1 MYFCAL
7 YLCAFSSARVV
18 DSSTEASSLCID
30 GPLCASRGSSSLSRL
45 TESLPKDTCPKFIIE
60 QQVLRDQKIS
70 LTTDSPD
77 EICSTS
83 TVNNLNHF
91 KDAAEL
97 ESYLKQNPFFA
108 ELNKKSGST
117 LPDFSSCLSQRVSVP
132 VGLGKTALALS
143 TKALPES
150 KKKLAVAEYYSS
162 LRRLSDGVERSLQ
175 NITAI
180 DLMIGEESL
189 LEDISCN
196 SFDPLSGEVKSQCR
210 SVKQCPVNNNSQLRE
225 SSKDTLLALQAIEA
239 IDKEIKRIK
248 FMANPV
254 SFEGSGGVSGTSKKK
269 IEELEERKK
278 NLQNLYPWIVGK
290 VFKDTYDRDDYSN
303 YAESSE
309 EKKSKMENQIAG
321 LIKDQLTHTREKLK
335 ERKED
340 FIKASSCIKGDEDL
354 CNQLDMAKVLAK
366 TPPINHDEVFER
378 DRKKEL
384 KRRYEHEENL
394 SPEERKEYREFLT
407 TEEKREYRDL
417 LTKVGEADGLF
428 ELAGCLQ
435 TQRKAVKE
443 VSRELALG
451 ALDLGIVIGTM
462 GLGSPYVAG
471 RLAVRLGSTV
481 SKATQ
486 AKNLSKAKRLQ
497 SLGIFGTDVSFS
509 SPYMQEAMETCE
521 DTLNQLEEMQTEEQT
536 ANAEKNNKLC
546 ENLPI
551 RAKQTSDLKSCILQ
565 ASLASL
571 PITLPILGLSG
582 VALAKQL
589 RNTPTGT
596 PTPLGS
602 STQQTAEIVELPSSQ
617 TEIPTNPPAPP
628 ISSAQQ
634 TAEVLEFPSPQK
646 GISINS
652 SGASSDEAVSFSVSE
667 MNTVNR
673 RMSRIQRRAGRELEE
688 ALQKIRNSP
697 QEPVLKAQG
706 FKPTYYRGL
715 DQARE
720 FNEVAK
726 YLRTIN
732 ADSEKT
738 HIPYFADQ
746 VGKTITDFEKGLRQ
760 HNKNK
765 LKFLGERLE
774 ILEELKKEARRRVED
789 QNVTYDWWST
799 FTLRLSMIASEP
811 DSFMRDIL
819 HLQNM
824 DRLDDP
830 AERVEAGI
838 EIAYNKKLVE
848 KIKDRV
854 NNIFK
859 SKLPQSSLQAKFEQL
874 NPEEILFEGKH
885 TSRELER
892 ILKAISSYTHPLDT
906 IVEERISIFAPV
918 QTYERTQEFLLLD
931 NLSSPAFS
939 KSKYSDIVSFIQA
952 KNSFPEEVMF
962 FTTDELGIMAFNKLE
977 DNSHFVGLSGK
988 PLLADGLTWDALEF
1002 FTHDVS
1008 HMINNEGKVHPKI
1021 VKRISNISNRLDRE
1035 KAELALFM
1043 YSHEGEG
1050 KNFNNLVLKTSKL
1063 GAKTNL
1069 SLSKLRQLTIDIKES
1084 AQNMMTEN
1092 SYRFLDSDDL
1102 QGMLP
1107 DSVNVNDEE
1116 AVEKFLMETADVLAD
1131 ILLAH

>member
-1 MYFCAL
+1 MKYTAFMTYFLFLRSIEFLCKFCLSFFVFSVVVLSNISYAEFSAL
-7 YLCAFSSARVV
+7 TTNHSSIVI
-18 DSSTEASSLCID
+18 DSRKTDHFIHDSNFLLALDSINQRTTEASSLCID
-30 GPLCASRGSSSLSRL
+30 DPLCAGGGSSSLSRL

-117 LPDFSSCLSQRVSVP
+117 PPDFSSCLPQRVSVP

-180 DLMIGEESL
+180 DLMLDSDSL
-189 LEDISCN
+189 LSDVPCNNLASISTDVN
-196 SFDPLSGEVKSQCR
+196 NQCQ
-210 SVKQCPVNNNSQLRE
+210 SIKQCPVNNNSQLRE
-225 SSKDTLLALQAIEA
+225 SAKDTLLALKAIEA

-290 VFKDTYDRDDYSN
+290 VFKDGYKSRD
-303 YAESSE
+303 YANWTNEESPE
-309 EKKSKMENQIAG
+309 NRNFENQIAG

-471 RLAVRLGSTV
+471 RLAVRLGSAV
-481 SKATQ
+481 SKAN
-486 AKNLSKAKRLQ
+486 NLSKAKRLQ

-509 SPYMQEAMETCE
+509 SPYMQEAMEICE
-521 DTLNQLEEMQTEEQT
+521 DTLNQLEEMQNPANAQQTTNAQT
-536 ANAEKNNKLC
+536 ANAVQSTNTECK
-546 ENLPI
+546 NLPV
-551 RAKQTSDLKSCILQ
+551 RAKQTSDVKTCILQ

-582 VALAKQL
+582 VAVAKNMFKRLGKQSKPVVVLSGNPPKNPFPLRKYSTSPSTLFKRAYNKGEFTEDEIYIQIPSRYFKGYLEAKIVDLKEDTVIADIFLPSGKIERIELNERELSHAQLSFSSKKEFNWLDKVDAITVPKLNHESVLRVQGHRGIFSDGVDDMHRLQAVGEKLREMNINPLKTHIVDFANKTEDHIQFIRAGIIKQTEELKNTYLLESSIERLDEQFKENMEILERLSLEAKQKVNEESVSYAWWL
-589 RNTPTGT
+589 HWNNRLSILASQQRRRTQLIHTTESNPQERAIISEINENWWKTEETLNRYQDGKYRSVTYQPNEQTSFRYIEDAIEDFPDRIHLPTIEPYGII
-596 PTPLGS
+596 
-602 STQQTAEIVELPSSQ
+602 AMNMSSQ
-617 TEIPTNPPAPP
+617 SKTFPVGLVAEPTWADGGLKHPD
-628 ISSAQQ
+628 
-634 TAEVLEFPSPQK
+634 EFYYHDL
-646 GISINS
+646 N
-652 SGASSDEAVSFSVSE
+652 DSVVFA
-667 MNTVNR
+667 N
-673 RMSRIQRRAGRELEE
+673 
-688 ALQKIRNSP
+688 
-697 QEPVLKAQG
+697 QG
-706 FKPTYYRGL
+706 GL
-715 DQARE
+715 ILNRE
-720 FNEVAK
+720 FNDHFRREVEGLNKRDREQVETVLFSIRESSLDTLDTFSPENIDDLIVEILPRFRNDKDLGGLLPTNVNINSEESIKK
-726 YLRTIN
+726 YLQES
-732 ADSEKT
+732 A
-738 HIPYFADQ
+738 
-746 VGKTITDFEKGLRQ
+746 
-760 HNKNK
+760 NK
-765 LKFLGERLE
+765 F
-774 ILEELKKEARRRVED
+774 I
-789 QNVTYDWWST
+789 S
-799 FTLRLSMIASEP
+799 
-811 DSFMRDIL
+811 
-819 HLQNM
+819 
-824 DRLDDP
+824 
-830 AERVEAGI
+830 
-838 EIAYNKKLVE
+838 
-848 KIKDRV
+848 
-854 NNIFK
+854 
-859 SKLPQSSLQAKFEQL
+859 
-874 NPEEILFEGKH
+874 
-885 TSRELER
+885 
-892 ILKAISSYTHPLDT
+892 ISS
-906 IVEERISIFAPV
+906 
-918 QTYERTQEFLLLD
+918 Q
-931 NLSSPAFS
+931 
-939 KSKYSDIVSFIQA
+939 
-952 KNSFPEEVMF
+952 
-962 FTTDELGIMAFNKLE
+962 
-977 DNSHFVGLSGK
+977 
-988 PLLADGLTWDALEF
+988 
-1002 FTHDVS
+1002 
-1008 HMINNEGKVHPKI
+1008 
-1021 VKRISNISNRLDRE
+1021 
-1035 KAELALFM
+1035 
-1043 YSHEGEG
+1043 
-1050 KNFNNLVLKTSKL
+1050 
-1063 GAKTNL
+1063 
-1069 SLSKLRQLTIDIKES
+1069 
-1084 AQNMMTEN
+1084 
-1092 SYRFLDSDDL
+1092 DL
-1102 QGMLP
+1102 
-1107 DSVNVNDEE
+1107 
-1116 AVEKFLMETADVLAD
+1116 
-1131 ILLAH
+1131 

>member
-1 MYFCAL
+1 M
-7 YLCAFSSARVV
+7 
-18 DSSTEASSLCID
+18 
-30 GPLCASRGSSSLSRL
+30 
-45 TESLPKDTCPKFIIE
+45 
-60 QQVLRDQKIS
+60 
-70 LTTDSPD
+70 
-77 EICSTS
+77 
-83 TVNNLNHF
+83 
-91 KDAAEL
+91 
-97 ESYLKQNPFFA
+97 
-108 ELNKKSGST
+108 
-117 LPDFSSCLSQRVSVP
+117 
-132 VGLGKTALALS
+132 GLGKTALALS

-180 DLMIGEESL
+180 DVMIGEGPL
-189 LEDISCN
+189 LTDISCN

-210 SVKQCPVNNNSQLRE
+210 SVKQCSNNKANDQNSSSSKNAVLEE
-225 SSKDTLLALQAIEA
+225 SAKDTLLALQAIEA

-290 VFKDTYDRDDYSN
+290 VFKDGYKARD
-303 YAESSE
+303 YASWTNEESPE
-309 EKKSKMENQIAG
+309 NRNFENQIAG

-340 FIKASSCIKGDEDL
+340 FIKASFCIKGDEDL
-354 CNQLDMAKVLAK
+354 CDQLDMAKVLAK

-407 TEEKREYRDL
+407 TEEKREYRNL

-471 RLAVRLGSTV
+471 RLALRLGSTV

-509 SPYMQEAMETCE
+509 SPYMQEAMEACE
-521 DTLNQLEEMQTEEQT
+521 DSLNQLEEMQTEEQT
-536 ANAEKNNKLC
+536 ANNKMC

-596 PTPLGS
+596 P
-602 STQQTAEIVELPSSQ
+602 
-617 TEIPTNPPAPP
+617 APP

-667 MNTVNR
+667 MNIVNR

-697 QEPVLKAQG
+697 QESVLREQG

-732 ADSEKT
+732 ADPEKT

-760 HNKNK
+760 HNKNNPE
-765 LKFLGERLE
+765 FLGERLK
-774 ILEELKKEARRRVED
+774 ILEDLKREARKRVTD
-789 QNVTYDWWST
+789 QDVTYDWWST
-799 FTLRLSMIASEP
+799 FNLRLTMIASESNDFIENMLKTRNSNKLSEP
-811 DSFMRDIL
+811 DPLRTHEGTKEL
-819 HLQNM
+819 
-824 DRLDDP
+824 LDDFIRSVDRGESFLGDT
-830 AERVEAGI
+830 AMNLIVLHS
-838 EIAYNKKLVE
+838 KKHFPK
-848 KIKDRV
+848 KI
-854 NNIFK
+854 
-859 SKLPQSSLQAKFEQL
+859 
-874 NPEEILFEGKH
+874 
-885 TSRELER
+885 
-892 ILKAISSYTHPLDT
+892 
-906 IVEERISIFAPV
+906 
-918 QTYERTQEFLLLD
+918 
-931 NLSSPAFS
+931 
-939 KSKYSDIVSFIQA
+939 
-952 KNSFPEEVMF
+952 MF
-962 FTTDELGIMAFNKLE
+962 FTTDELGIMPFNKLE
-977 DNSHFVGLSGK
+977 NNSYFFGISGK
-988 PLLADGLTWDALEF
+988 PLSADGATMSAFSFLD
-1002 FTHDVS
+1002 HDLA
-1008 HMINNEGKVHPKI
+1008 HMRVVASRSEDRIDNEAHRKI
-1021 VKRISNISNRLDRE
+1021 IERIGNISSKPDRE
-1035 KAELALFM
+1035 KAELVLFM
-1043 YSHEGEG
+1043 YRHEGDINFIPAG
-1050 KNFNNLVLKTSKL
+1050 KNAQEVKTEL
-1063 GAKTNL
+1063 HHVDL
-1069 SLSKLRQLTIDIKES
+1069 
-1084 AQNMMTEN
+1084 
-1092 SYRFLDSDDL
+1092 YRFFNPDNL

-1107 DSVNVNDEE
+1107 NSVNVNDKE
-1116 AVEKFLMETADVLAD
+1116 AVKKYLEESIDAFAD
-1131 ILLAH
+1131 ILFPSLN

>member
-1 MYFCAL
+1 MGIKNKIM
-7 YLCAFSSARVV
+7 YLCTLAFPFSSVARVV

-30 GPLCASRGSSSLSRL
+30 GPLCASGGSSSLSRL
-45 TESLPKDTCPKFIIE
+45 TESLPKDTCPKFILE

-91 KDAAEL
+91 KDAGEL

-117 LPDFSSCLSQRVSVP
+117 PPDFSSCLSQRVSVP

-180 DLMIGEESL
+180 DLMLDSDSL
-189 LEDISCN
+189 LSDVPCNNLASISTDVN
-196 SFDPLSGEVKSQCR
+196 NQCR

-239 IDKEIKRIK
+239 IDKEIRRLIGPRGNSRKNRK
-248 FMANPV
+248 
-254 SFEGSGGVSGTSKKK
+254 E
-269 IEELEERKK
+269 IEALKERKK

-290 VFKDTYDRDDYSN
+290 VFKDGYKARD
-303 YAESSE
+303 YANWTNEESPE
-309 EKKSKMENQIAG
+309 NRNFENQIAG
-321 LIKDQLTHTREKLK
+321 LIKDQLAHTREKLK

-407 TEEKREYRDL
+407 TEEKREYRNL

-471 RLAVRLGSTV
+471 RLAVRLGSAV

-509 SPYMQEAMETCE
+509 SPYMQEAMEACE

-536 ANAEKNNKLC
+536 ANNNKMC
-546 ENLPI
+546 ESLPI

-582 VALAKQL
+582 LAVAKQL
-589 RNTPTGT
+589 RSTPTT
-596 PTPLGS
+596 SPVPSGS
-602 STQQTAEIVELPSSQ
+602 STK
-617 TEIPTNPPAPP
+617 
-628 ISSAQQ
+628 Q
-634 TAEVLEFPSPQK
+634 TAEVVKLKPDSSQGLMRSTEAALKAK
-646 GISINS
+646 GYRPAFTD
-652 SGASSDEAVSFSVSE
+652 GLDE
-667 MNTVNR
+667 VNR
-673 RMSRIQRRAGRELEE
+673 MVELAQR
-688 ALQKIRNSP
+688 
-697 QEPVLKAQG
+697 
-706 FKPTYYRGL
+706 
-715 DQARE
+715 
-720 FNEVAK
+720 
-726 YLRTIN
+726 LRTSK
-732 ADSEKT
+732 ADPFTT
-738 HIPYFADQ
+738 HIPEFADSIPDRIKFIREGIPESNKESLQ
-746 VGKTITDFEKGLRQ
+746 ILDDLHKEAMDKIKEKGVTYQWWLKW
-760 HNKNK
+760 NNK
-765 LKFLGERLE
+765 LTFIPAEETLASATRGNFEIADMVFDEESVVTTFPNNVFMPTTSDLGVITLNHSFSNNVFPIGVINKITSADGREFRPEGFFAHDREHAEDFLRLKHNTKKEVLKDNLYQKIQRMELSLEEREMVETIYFLG
-774 ILEELKKEARRRVED
+774 IHED
-789 QNVTYDWWST
+789 RPDIIS
-799 FTLRLSMIASEP
+799 LS
-811 DSFMRDIL
+811 
-819 HLQNM
+819 
-824 DRLDDP
+824 
-830 AERVEAGI
+830 AG
-838 EIAYNKKLVE
+838 KLTTN
-848 KIKDRV
+848 D
-854 NNIFK
+854 
-859 SKLPQSSLQAKFEQL
+859 
-874 NPEEILFEGKH
+874 G
-885 TSRELER
+885 
-892 ILKAISSYTHPLDT
+892 
-906 IVEERISIFAPV
+906 
-918 QTYERTQEFLLLD
+918 LLD
-931 NLSSPAFS
+931 RFN
-939 KSKYSDIVSFIQA
+939 QA
-952 KNSFPEEVMF
+952 
-962 FTTDELGIMAFNKLE
+962 
-977 DNSHFVGLSGK
+977 
-988 PLLADGLTWDALEF
+988 
-1002 FTHDVS
+1002 
-1008 HMINNEGKVHPKI
+1008 
-1021 VKRISNISNRLDRE
+1021 
-1035 KAELALFM
+1035 
-1043 YSHEGEG
+1043 
-1050 KNFNNLVLKTSKL
+1050 NNL
-1063 GAKTNL
+1063 G
-1069 SLSKLRQLTIDIKES
+1069 
-1084 AQNMMTEN
+1084 
-1092 SYRFLDSDDL
+1092 DL
-1102 QGMLP
+1102 LP
-1107 DSVNVNDEE
+1107 SNVNPTNQAEVKKYLDES
-1116 AVEKFLMETADVLAD
+1116 VEVFKRVIRQAQQGS
-1131 ILLAH
+1131 